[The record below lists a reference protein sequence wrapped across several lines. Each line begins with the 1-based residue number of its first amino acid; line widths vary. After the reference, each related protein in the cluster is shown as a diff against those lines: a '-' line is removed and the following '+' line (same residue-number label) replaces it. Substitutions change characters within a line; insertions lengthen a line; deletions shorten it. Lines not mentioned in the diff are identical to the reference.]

1 MAFVKR
7 FLKRSGWNDAELRV
21 VMPPKGRG
29 SGADFVLKRFPQ
41 EVASQRARTTGAC
54 LVVVIDGNAVG
65 YQGRI
70 AQLEKACDA
79 AGAEVTDHANVFVLV
94 PTRHIETW
102 FAYLD
107 REPVDEGHQYP
118 RLTRE
123 RDCQRHVNELYR
135 MCARHELRHP
145 APPSLEHA
153 CEEYRRFRR
162 QNA

>member
-21 VMPPKGRG
+21 VVPPKGRC

-41 EVASQRARTTGAC
+41 EVVSQRARASGAC
-54 LVVVIDGNAVG
+54 LVAVIDGNAVG

-70 AQLEKACDA
+70 TQLEEACDA
-79 AGAEVTDHANVFVLV
+79 EGARVGEHANVFVLV

-107 REPVDEGHQYP
+107 GQTVDEGTLYP
-118 RLTRE
+118 RLQKE
-123 RDCQRHVNELYR
+123 RDCQPHVRTLHRMCMQNELR
-135 MCARHELRHP
+135 QP
-145 APPSLEHA
+145 APPSLERA
-153 CEEYRRFRR
+153 CDEYARFRL